1 MVKGFLHEGIEP
13 NKILTSQFIIDSSTG
28 PPTTCT
34 FNMSAWANFFEI
46 TASKMLWGD
55 PCAHSK
61 AYPVVNEQTT
71 TQVSPSHRP
80 WQELV
85 ESFVS
90 QGADVNASII
100 HRTFLQSS
108 PFQFVLE
115 ENPLTYLTRE
125 QECKERHLRSL
136 VVGFLK
142 ARGALQRRRFRCII
156 HNPEGGPRTCYHVSE
171 EQSRN
176 MCKDWLQRD
185 VYWDMSYEAYANVF
199 TVRPSLTTIE
209 MDDPLA
215 FVLPDSWIGNG

>member
-1 MVKGFLHEGIEP
+1 
-13 NKILTSQFIIDSSTG
+13 
-28 PPTTCT
+28 
-34 FNMSAWANFFEI
+34 
-46 TASKMLWGD
+46 MLWGD

-100 HRTFLQSS
+100 YRTYLSGS

-115 ENPLTYLTRE
+115 ESPLAYLTRE
-125 QECKERHLRSL
+125 QKCKEQHLRSL
-136 VVGFLK
+136 LVEFLK

-171 EQSRN
+171 EQSRY
-176 MCKDWLQRD
+176 MCKDWLERD
-185 VYWDMSYEAYANVF
+185 GYWDMSYEAYVNVF
-199 TVRPSLTTIE
+199 TEIRPSLTPIE

-215 FVLPDSWIGNG
+215 FVLPDSWKGNGR